1 MDPSTLLIGKG
12 IDALGMIGGRFLGGA
27 SIPNV
32 SSATAIG
39 GTISAPFN
47 VGGGI
52 GGAGGIGAAGPLVI
66 VGLVL
71 WLLLKK

>member
-1 MDPSTLLIGKG
+1 MEPSTFLLGKG
-12 IDALGMIGGRFLGGA
+12 IDALGMVGSRFLGGA
-27 SIPNV
+27 GIPNV

-66 VGLVL
+66 VGVVL
-71 WLLLKK
+71 WLLLRK